1 MTSRAPR
8 SAPLVVVVS
17 LAWALAACGASTSF
31 ERIASSPHVSHI
43 TGAEAVEVLGAAPS
57 RPHVQIGVLKVKT
70 STHPPTSNGADAA
83 LTMLRQLAAENG
95 CDAIFPGSTD
105 EKLYAT
111 SNGTPLY
118 RTWQSAACFMYP
130 DP

>member
-57 RPHVQIGVLKVKT
+57 RPHVQIGVLK
-70 STHPPTSNGADAA
+70 
-83 LTMLRQLAAENG
+83 MLRQLAAENG